1 MTERPDLALHQM
13 TVYGTK
19 DFCIAIGALVDTFD
33 GEMMTEL
40 PSVGDCPNKNPYWFN
55 VVHDVKPEP
64 CGVCR
69 NCKAFAI
76 TESLVNKQRPRKV
89 RKDKKQR

>member
-19 DFCIAIGALVDTFD
+19 DFCIAMLALVETFD
-33 GEMMTEL
+33 GKMIVEL
-40 PSVGDCPNKNPYWFN
+40 PSVGDCPNKNPFDAY
-55 VVHDVKPEP
+55 PES
-64 CGVCR
+64 CGICR
-69 NCKAFAI
+69 NCKAFEI
-76 TESLVNKQRPRKV
+76 TESLVNRQRPRKV

>member
-19 DFCIAIGALVDTFD
+19 DFCKAIGALVDAFD
-33 GEMMTEL
+33 GDMMIEFS
-40 PSVGDCPNKNPYWFN
+40 SVGRCPHEDPY
-55 VVHDVKPEP
+55 DVKPEP

-69 NCKAFAI
+69 NCEALDL
-76 TESLVNKQRPRKV
+76 TDSLVDRQPRPRKV

>member
-19 DFCIAIGALVDTFD
+19 DFCGAIGALVDTFD
-33 GEMMTEL
+33 GDMMAEF
-40 PSVGDCPNKNPYWFN
+40 PSVGRCPNENPY
-55 VVHDVKPEP
+55 DAKPES

-69 NCKAFAI
+69 NCKALDLTA
-76 TESLVNKQRPRKV
+76 SLVDRQRPRKV